1 MKFLDRLQANF
12 GSADLVDYSF
22 RSTPRCCRPRLGM
35 TATVCS
41 ELWPNNIWCTGSAAK
56 PTAATAAAIDAKLS
70 WRSSCAAFDVDVTR
84 TYAVDVTD
92 HNLLSG
98 SATLRFTTTDP
109 KEALDARS
117 PPPIAPKT
125 RWACNPKFLCI
136 LLLI

>member
-92 HNLLSG
+92 HNLLWFW
-98 SATLRFTTTDP
+98 LRDP
-109 KEALDARS
+109 PLYDDRPQRGTGRTFPTPDSSK
-117 PPPIAPKT
+117 
-125 RWACNPKFLCI
+125 NPVGV
-136 LLLI
+136 